1 MKNVI
6 KYTIFYLIFTTSI
19 VVAHSL
25 DQDSIVHIETEQDLK
40 NLLQNHLGPSAISF
54 HKDDCGWCIKM
65 RPIFEGL
72 AKEDQFDHITF
83 YSVNGPITKA
93 SLHSKEIL
101 HEPIVGYPTIFFIN
115 QGKLIDKQVGGAGR
129 DVIAKKLNGLLSS
142 PVNKINKKNKTNK
155 KTTKNKSSFGKAS
168 QPTRKATA
176 DAAADKQKVALLT
189 ASSIKAA

>member
-1 MKNVI
+1 MKNII

-54 HKDDCGWCIKM
+54 HMDHCSWCMKM
-65 RPIFEGL
+65 RPIFEDL
-72 AKEDQFDHITF
+72 ANDDQFDHITF

-101 HEPIVGYPTIFFIN
+101 DEPIVGYPTIFFMN
-115 QGKLIDKQVGGAGR
+115 QGKLIDKQVGGAVR
-129 DVIAKKLNGLLSS
+129 EVIMKKLNRLLSS
-142 PVNKINKKNKTNK
+142 PVNKKNKTNN
-155 KTTKNKSSFGKAS
+155 KTTKNKSKQTHAH
-168 QPTRKATA
+168 
-176 DAAADKQKVALLT
+176 KQKVALLAAASAT
-189 ASSIKAA
+189 AA